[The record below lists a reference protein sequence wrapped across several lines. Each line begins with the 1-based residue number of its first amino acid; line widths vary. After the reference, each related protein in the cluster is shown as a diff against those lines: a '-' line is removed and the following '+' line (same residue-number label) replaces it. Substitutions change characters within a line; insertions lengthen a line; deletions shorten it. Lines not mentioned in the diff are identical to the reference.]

1 MSLLMT
7 IGGPIS
13 PKSVD
18 ASDADLVFA
27 QNMMFRH
34 WMTGYNSAGTLVATI
49 SDTVNLGALGV
60 PGGGTVEKARVEAAF
75 TADAR

>member
-1 MSLLMT
+1 M
-7 IGGPIS
+7 I
-13 PKSVD
+13 
-18 ASDADLVFA
+18 
-27 QNMMFRH
+27 FRY

-60 PGGGTVEKARVEAAF
+60 PGGGTVEKAPVEAAF